1 MNKKQVL
8 LIILF
13 TIGIVF
19 VISGIELK
27 DISIPLTEDERIE
40 LGKKILQSKFC
51 PTINSCPMG
60 PFPSKSPYMGI
71 GQLLHYAGIACLISG
86 AILSIRSGVTVS
98 RRFLSHWIFFAGI
111 IMTSAVLVVLPV
123 LIPQMHSEPFCI
135 EPLCPIGPYWTT
147 DPTFAHPLLFSGIA
161 VSIMG
166 CIIYLTN
173 SNKT

>member
-19 VISGIELK
+19 VILGIELK
-27 DISIPLTEDERIE
+27 DIRVPLTEDERID

-51 PTINSCPMG
+51 PTINSCPIG

-71 GQLLHYAGIACLISG
+71 GQLLHYAGIACLVTG
-86 AILSIRSGVTVS
+86 AILSIKSRVTAS
-98 RRFLSHWIFFAGI
+98 RRFLSYWIFFAGI
-111 IMTSAVLVVLPV
+111 IMTSAVLAVLPV
-123 LIPQMHSEPFCI
+123 LIPQMQSEPFCI

-147 DPTFAHPLLFSGIA
+147 DPAIAHPLLFSGIA
-161 VSIMG
+161 VSIAG
-166 CIIYLTN
+166 CIIYLRK
-173 SNKT
+173 SGKT